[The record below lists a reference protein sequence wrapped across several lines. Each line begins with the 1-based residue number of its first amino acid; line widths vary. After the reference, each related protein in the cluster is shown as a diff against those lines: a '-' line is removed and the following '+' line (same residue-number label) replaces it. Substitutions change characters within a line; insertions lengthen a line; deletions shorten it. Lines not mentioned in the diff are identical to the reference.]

1 MEPQSILS
9 EKGKKLLV
17 VNNYKFGKA
26 KSQAADYLCQ
36 PWYRKI
42 QSLGL
47 VSDYKNKN
55 SNVDAFW
62 RLFFGMHFLEPVEI
76 GDFFFDELYSQIPV
90 DNRVTQ
96 FCYYSSHSDIFA
108 FLDILLNFQAE
119 TYVKINSAQRGVKK
133 LRCNTKK
140 KQEFIKTTIIEL
152 YKSGNLSRLHFV
164 KKLSFYYFLRI
175 TGLIS

>member
-1 MEPQSILS
+1 VNRFFLQVCGLLLKIPCTEQLIHVNLFTINSTATFIL
-9 EKGKKLLV
+9 
-17 VNNYKFGKA
+17 
-26 KSQAADYLCQ
+26 
-36 PWYRKI
+36 RI
-42 QSLGL
+42 QI
-47 VSDYKNKN
+47 
-55 SNVDAFW
+55 
-62 RLFFGMHFLEPVEI
+62 FLP
-76 GDFFFDELYSQIPV
+76 
-90 DNRVTQ
+90 
-96 FCYYSSHSDIFA
+96 

-119 TYVKINSAQRGVKK
+119 TYVKINSAQRSVKK

>member
-1 MEPQSILS
+1 MWASTRDSMHRTTNSCESFH
-9 EKGKKLLV
+9 
-17 VNNYKFGKA
+17 NKF
-26 KSQAADYLCQ
+26 
-36 PWYRKI
+36 
-42 QSLGL
+42 
-47 VSDYKNKN
+47 N
-55 SNVDAFW
+55 SNF
-62 RLFFGMHFLEPVEI
+62 
-76 GDFFFDELYSQIPV
+76 
-90 DNRVTQ
+90 
-96 FCYYSSHSDIFA
+96 YSSHPDIFA

-119 TYVKINSAQRGVKK
+119 TYVKINSAQRSVKK